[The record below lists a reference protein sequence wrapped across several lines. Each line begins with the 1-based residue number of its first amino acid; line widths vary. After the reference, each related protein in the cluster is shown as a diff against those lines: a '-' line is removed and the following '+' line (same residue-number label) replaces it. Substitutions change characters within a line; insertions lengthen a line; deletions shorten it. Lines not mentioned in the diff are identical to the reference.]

1 MNNIL
6 PTGIVGDIY
15 RTLNVKINDK
25 TGSDNLVKSLQSVV
39 FERLSGQIALLVTF
53 IISLVI
59 FFITNGKYEAS
70 AYVLMIIISFVI
82 LTRLVFYFPKK
93 K

>member
-1 MNNIL
+1 MCYIASKSKSRIVYKEALEYYYIAGFLNNIL

-25 TGSDNLVKSLQSVV
+25 TGSDNIVKSLQSVV

-59 FFITNGKYEAS
+59 F
-70 AYVLMIIISFVI
+70 L
-82 LTRLVFYFPKK
+82 
-93 K
+93 